1 MKSSLTPQQLQWV
14 GLSVFGLLVA
24 GVINWFGLSTLG
36 EAQNEALAFADRLG
50 KPGLGAVLQRPEG
63 AAGVRKEVEQLQQI
77 TREIE
82 SVRAERIA
90 PWEQATLE
98 MAGDGKDWSTDPG
111 KWKDELIAR
120 QNRYFKRSA
129 EEPENRKVI
138 LANDFYL
145 GLEAYRQKSPSPQET
160 PELAMQLMIAS
171 RLVEILMESRKAR
184 ENYPT
189 LCRLKSLASPSSR
202 AEKNPELSAEP
213 HRILPLFFDL
223 ELEVSP
229 EVLMEFV
236 RNISQSPIPFLVR
249 AIEVK
254 NEQQIFPTRSE
265 IRKGLEGED
274 RTEDNSQNGAL
285 KKKLLLVLAGKEK
298 LEVKISVEF
307 VPWKNPATI
316 SPTPPAT

>member
-1 MKSSLTPQQLQWV
+1 MKSSLTPQQLQWL
-14 GLSVFGLLVA
+14 GLSALGILVA
-24 GVINWFGLSTLG
+24 GAINWFGLSTLG

-50 KPGLGAVLQRPEG
+50 KPGLGAILQRPEG
-63 AAGVRKEVEQLQQI
+63 ASGVRREVEQLKQMI
-77 TREIE
+77 REIE

-90 PWEQATLE
+90 PWEQATLT
-98 MAGDGKDWSTDPG
+98 MSGDGKDWSTDPG

-120 QNRYFKRSA
+120 QNRYLKRSA
-129 EEPENRKVI
+129 EEPENRRVI
-138 LANDFYL
+138 LANEFYL

-189 LCRLKSLASPSSR
+189 LCRLKSLSGPSAR
-202 AEKNPELSAEP
+202 AEKNPESSTEP
-213 HRILPLFFDL
+213 NRSLPLVFDL

-229 EVLMEFV
+229 EVLVEFV
-236 RNISQSPIPFLVR
+236 RNISQNSVPLLVR
-249 AIEVK
+249 SLEVR
-254 NEQQIFPTRSE
+254 NEQQTFPTRSE

-274 RTEDNSQNGAL
+274 RAEAIRQNETL
-285 KKKLLLVLAGKEK
+285 KKRLLLVLAGKEK

-307 VPWKNPATI
+307 VPWKNPVTI
-316 SPTPPAT
+316 SPTTPAT